1 MVLLP
6 RVGVDPLP
14 NCFGRLRD
22 TQKISKTETRLSDL
36 IDRPAQLGD
45 GVRGHGAVA
54 AKRRRAHVPV
64 VLAGLARQII
74 AQRKP
79 PRDRPGWFGSC
90 QRFDQCAAPGSII
103 PRSRRPRT
111 KSCTATAVRRT
122 PKTISDTTSEVGLIR
137 LAILSMLLKIR

>member
-36 IDRPAQLGD
+36 IDRSAQLGD

-64 VLAGLARQII
+64 VLAGLARQIM
-74 AQRKP
+74 ARRQP
-79 PRDRPGWFGSC
+79 PRGRTGWSAMTPSKTTCDG
-90 QRFDQCAAPGSII
+90 QKHE
-103 PRSRRPRT
+103 PRGEV
-111 KSCTATAVRRT
+111 TARV
-122 PKTISDTTSEVGLIR
+122 
-137 LAILSMLLKIR
+137 